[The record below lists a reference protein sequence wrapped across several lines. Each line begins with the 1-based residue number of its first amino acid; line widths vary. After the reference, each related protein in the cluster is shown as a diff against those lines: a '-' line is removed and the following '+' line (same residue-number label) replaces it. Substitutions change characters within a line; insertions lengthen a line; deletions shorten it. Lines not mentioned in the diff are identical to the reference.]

1 MSVPRVKK
9 RGLEEEVEEG
19 RRRWKRGGGGL
30 SLSLTNLKASKNATV
45 FSRVCLLLIP
55 PAIAKHAGQLA

>member
-9 RGLEEEVEEG
+9 RGLEEEVVEEVEEEG
-19 RRRWKRGGGGL
+19 EGGL